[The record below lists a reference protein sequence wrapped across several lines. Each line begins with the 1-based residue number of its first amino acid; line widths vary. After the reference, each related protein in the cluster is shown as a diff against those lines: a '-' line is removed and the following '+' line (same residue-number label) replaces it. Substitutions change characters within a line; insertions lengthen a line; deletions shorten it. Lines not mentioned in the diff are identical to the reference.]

1 MGIKPTQPSW
11 FYLPHILANF
21 KKQVHGDIAQ
31 LLHSKARPVLAPV
44 CPSLRAVNYTSIITM
59 SGAIALIASICSS
72 ITVFLYSSMAS
83 FAPAETKERETSR
96 PSTSA

>member
-1 MGIKPTQPSW
+1 MGIEPTQPSW

-44 CPSLRAVNYTSIITM
+44 CPSFRAVNYTILLFS
-59 SGAIALIASICSS
+59 
-72 ITVFLYSSMAS
+72 
-83 FAPAETKERETSR
+83 ETQGRFHIVVYDH
-96 PSTSA
+96 PIYQ